1 MQEAVK
7 KFPIYGKFQHP
18 RDLPTLHTVHAIEV
32 DENGNAVML
41 IHHNQP
47 FPITECTPIKVV
59 NLYDLK
65 CCSEQKIHK
74 PKPEVN
80 VKKSFKQIRSIIL
93 KLKEDQS
100 KLNSQSRIV
109 IEQIESILVWYKNKI
124 GE

>member
-1 MQEAVK
+1 MHEAVK
-7 KFPIYGKFQHP
+7 RFPIYGKFQHP

-41 IHHNQP
+41 IHHNEP
-47 FPITECTPIKVV
+47 FPITECTPIKVM
-59 NLYDLK
+59 NFYDLK

-80 VKKSFKQIRSIIL
+80 VKKSFKQIRSIVL
-93 KLKEDQS
+93 KLKMDKS
-100 KLNSQSRIV
+100 HLSSQSSMV
-109 IEQIESILVWYKNKI
+109 IDQIETLLVWYKNKM